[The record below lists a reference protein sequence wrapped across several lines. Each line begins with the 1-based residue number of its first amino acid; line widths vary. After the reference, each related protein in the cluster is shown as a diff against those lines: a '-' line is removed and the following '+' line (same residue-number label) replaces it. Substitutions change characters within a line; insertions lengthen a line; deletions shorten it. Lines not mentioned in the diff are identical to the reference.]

1 MNETFARIARL
12 TALAAISGRENACF
26 AQLREQTEGLFD
38 EYITT
43 PTGSFAGIIRCGKAD
58 APLLLLDA
66 HIDEIGFVVT
76 EICDGGFLRAAAVG
90 GIDTRVLSASEVTVY
105 GKEAIRGVFTSKPPH
120 LQEAGESRKKI
131 ELRDLYIDTG
141 YDKEALSKLVTIG
154 DAVGFYAPAQL
165 LANGLV
171 TSKAFDDRICAYA
184 ILRAVEAVDSSR
196 LTTDICVLLSGG
208 EEIGY
213 VGARTAAFALCP
225 DVAIALDVTNAYMP
239 DGPRHK
245 KDVRLGSGPVISYSA
260 TTSRAF
266 TQTIVDTAKAQG
278 VPYSVAGEPGA
289 TGTNA
294 HVLQITRGGVPT
306 ALVSI
311 PLRYMHTCAE
321 VISADDAE
329 NTAALLRAFM
339 ENFPAAYAEKEAA
352 IC

>member
-131 ELRDLYIDTG
+131 ELRDLYIDC
-141 YDKEALSKLVTIG
+141 
-154 DAVGFYAPAQL
+154 L
-165 LANGLV
+165 L
-171 TSKAFDDRICAYA
+171 Y
-184 ILRAVEAVDSSR
+184 
-196 LTTDICVLLSGG
+196 
-208 EEIGY
+208 
-213 VGARTAAFALCP
+213 
-225 DVAIALDVTNAYMP
+225 
-239 DGPRHK
+239 
-245 KDVRLGSGPVISYSA
+245 
-260 TTSRAF
+260 TSRC
-266 TQTIVDTAKAQG
+266 V
-278 VPYSVAGEPGA
+278 
-289 TGTNA
+289 
-294 HVLQITRGGVPT
+294 
-306 ALVSI
+306 
-311 PLRYMHTCAE
+311 
-321 VISADDAE
+321 
-329 NTAALLRAFM
+329 
-339 ENFPAAYAEKEAA
+339 
-352 IC
+352 